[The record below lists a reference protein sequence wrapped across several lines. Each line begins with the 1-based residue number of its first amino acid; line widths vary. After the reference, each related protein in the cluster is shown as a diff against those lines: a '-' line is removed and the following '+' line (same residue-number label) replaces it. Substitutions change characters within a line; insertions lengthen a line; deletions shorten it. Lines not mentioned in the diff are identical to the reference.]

1 MASYGGFFESTQNI
15 DERREQK
22 REARRGVLAQVKAE
36 YERDQKRKEQKRLRG
51 EDTWM
56 LPAVNER
63 LEEMEKEHGKKHKKK
78 KEKSKKSKK
87 EKKKKSKQVE
97 KSDSAS
103 DSTSASEEEWVE
115 SNAVAASGSSQSSD
129 STRERSAD
137 AVNASVNAPL
147 VRDDW
152 MNFDFLTMKSYSRTD
167 VKSEKQKAKELD
179 KEIRDAIDKPGVHAR
194 ELNPY
199 WKNGGTGLPPQE
211 SEQSVTSGASQGP
224 SPVGDGGLSW
234 LRRARQRMQEQ
245 ADKEQR
251 SLDEVLEERYG
262 CKEKFYSMLSE
273 AERTAAS
280 QRFYNR
286 GGQRW
291 RKTAANNSST
301 PPAWKREERHRD
313 RTDRDS
319 HEDGE
324 GKQDVDGTQEK
335 DRGRS
340 AGSDMDRDR
349 QRDTQRD
356 GQRGEQRDR
365 QRDGR
370 RDDERSRY
378 QYQGSRRDWSRDGDQ
393 DRERRSHGSP
403 DRHRGQRDGH
413 KERDQEREGVRWSRR
428 SPDVRTTINTSTCS
442 LKSKFMKPSD
452 DDDGDAFLRSGL
464 ALKEPRSV
472 ETPRSAFR
480 RPRDDD
486 DGGGGGGNAKDVLS
500 SSSTVPQRKEV
511 AKNDQTKERSESP
524 AEKDRQETK
533 QRAHLRG
540 IGERSEPS
548 LKQAADDRPKDKS
561 SATTDAAESAPVA
574 LVAEATPAAPL
585 QVLSEG
591 EMNQLGARLVKAELL
606 GNQELADKLK
616 AQLEEA
622 RKVKQNQTQQPGFAA
637 SQQMTKATGAARGR
651 GAEDET
657 DVLLYRT
664 DRAGQSWPV
673 SAPAHFAEPRGGR
686 RKNRP
691 VETHAAG
698 ERARYFGDDDQHSL
712 QELVRRE
719 RMSTAED
726 QNAMF
731 ARLSKFAEKTDREY
745 FTLDDMFVSKA
756 AKGESTGREDE
767 RHKQRAM
774 EEHRRLVGEMAKCN
788 HCFDSADL
796 PKHLVV
802 AVGSKVYLRLPS
814 QQSLAEGHCL
824 IAPLQHFSSG
834 NMLDEDIWAEIQ
846 SFRRALVKMFAE
858 QDEDCV
864 FMEANMHLKR
874 RPHMV
879 YECVP
884 LARELGDMAPI
895 YFKKAIQESDEEWAM
910 NTKLVD
916 LSQKD
921 IRRAVPKGLP
931 YFSVDFGMQGG
942 FAHVIENEQKFPDY
956 FGREILGGM
965 MDLEPR
971 RWRKPFREPFEEQR
985 KKVLQFAQ
993 RWKPHDF
1000 TRS

>member
-1 MASYGGFFESTQNI
+1 MASYGGFFESTQSI

-36 YERDQKRKEQKRLRG
+36 YERDQKRQEQKRLRG

-87 EKKKKSKQVE
+87 EKKNKKSKKAE
-97 KSDSAS
+97 KSNSAS
-103 DSTSASEEEWVE
+103 DSTSDSEEEWVE
-115 SNAVAASGSSQSSD
+115 STAIAASGSSQSSD
-129 STRERSAD
+129 SARERSAD
-137 AVNASVNAPL
+137 AVNASVD
-147 VRDDW
+147 RDDW

-211 SEQSVTSGASQGP
+211 SEQSVASGASQGP
-224 SPVGDGGLSW
+224 SAVGDGGLSW

-262 CKEKFYSMLSE
+262 CKEKFYSMLAE

-291 RKTAANNSST
+291 RKTAENNSSI

-319 HEDGE
+319 HEEGE
-324 GKQDVDGTQEK
+324 RKQDVDGTQER

-356 GQRGEQRDR
+356 RQRGEQRDR

-370 RDDERSRY
+370 RDDE
-378 QYQGSRRDWSRDGDQ
+378 
-393 DRERRSHGSP
+393 
-403 DRHRGQRDGH
+403 
-413 KERDQEREGVRWSRR
+413 
-428 SPDVRTTINTSTCS
+428 
-442 LKSKFMKPSD
+442 SKFMKPSD
-452 DDDGDAFLRSGL
+452 DDDVDAFSGSGL

-472 ETPRSAFR
+472 EIPRSAFR

-486 DGGGGGGNAKDVLS
+486 DDGGGGNAKDVLS

-511 AKNDQTKERSESP
+511 AKNDQTRERSESP
-524 AEKDRQETK
+524 AEEDRQETK
-533 QRAHLRG
+533 QKAHLRG
-540 IGERSEPS
+540 IGKRSEPS

-561 SATTDAAESAPVA
+561 SATTDGAESAPVA

-606 GNQELADKLK
+606 GNQELAEKLK
-616 AQLEEA
+616 AQLDEA

-637 SQQMTKATGAARGR
+637 SQQMTKAAGARGR

-673 SAPAHFAEPRGGR
+673 SAPTHLAESRGGR
-686 RKNRP
+686 HKNRP
-691 VETHAAG
+691 VETHTAG

-921 IRRAVPKGLP
+921 IRRAIPKGLP

-956 FGREILGGM
+956 FGKEILGGM

>member
-87 EKKKKSKQVE
+87 EKKKKKSKQVE

-224 SPVGDGGLSW
+224 SAVGDGGLSW

-301 PPAWKREERHRD
+301 PPA
-313 RTDRDS
+313 
-319 HEDGE
+319 
-324 GKQDVDGTQEK
+324 
-335 DRGRS
+335 
-340 AGSDMDRDR
+340 
-349 QRDTQRD
+349 
-356 GQRGEQRDR
+356 
-365 QRDGR
+365 
-370 RDDERSRY
+370 DDERSRY

-464 ALKEPRSV
+464 ALKEPRSA

-486 DGGGGGGNAKDVLS
+486 DGGGGGNAKDVLS

-540 IGERSEPS
+540 I
-548 LKQAADDRPKDKS
+548 
-561 SATTDAAESAPVA
+561 VA

-622 RKVKQNQTQQPGFAA
+622 RKVKQNQTQQP
-637 SQQMTKATGAARGR
+637 GAARGR